1 MPPRGVGQT
10 LELGREPSSSTRMGM
25 IDEWPVPD
33 APEAADDWLDDF
45 ADVHP
50 SSAKV
55 AHVTDRHRIPTP
67 VHEFDDDPRTIPPEA
82 LERILESGP
91 LDIEVQESFMLLD
104 SRDQRVAFQAAETVA
119 MAGEAILEG
128 LAAMFPGRLFVDRY
142 QFTGETL
149 PSVGDHGPVLRALV
163 RLGSGSL
170 PVVRTFIDHTSPEAR
185 FYAVFLLTQIS
196 AEGLLPHLLPRLF
209 DRDQQIRQI
218 TRSIALSYQN
228 APNFGSAI
236 LEPLHERLKLAQ
248 DELQVDVC
256 TEVLTRLRNVDA
268 IPLLIEQLG
277 RHREHTNRNVHQALQ
292 VLTLHNWSSPYE
304 WKHWWSTAQY
314 EKRQVWLIAAM
325 DAQNDGVRQMALEEL
340 QRVPG
345 LETAYHPDQP
355 SKLRQRE
362 QRVVEKWFSEH
373 P

>member
-1 MPPRGVGQT
+1 MADDWPTSGA
-10 LELGREPSSSTRMGM
+10 RE
-25 IDEWPVPD
+25 
-33 APEAADDWLDDF
+33 EAADDWLDDF
-45 ADVHP
+45 ADGHP
-50 SSAKV
+50 SSTAKDSS
-55 AHVTDRHRIPTP
+55 AAQRPRIPTP
-67 VHEFDDDPRTIPPEA
+67 ARHDDDPRTIPPEA

-119 MAGEAILEG
+119 MAGEPVLEG
-128 LAAMFPGRLFVDRY
+128 LSAMFPGRLFVDRY
-142 QFTGETL
+142 QFTHETL

-163 RLGSGSL
+163 RLGAASL
-170 PVVRTFIDHTSPEAR
+170 PVVQSFIDHSSAETR

-209 DRDQQIRQI
+209 DRDQQIRQV
-218 TRSIALSYQN
+218 TRGIALSYQS

-236 LEPLHERLKLAQ
+236 LTPLHQRLRLAQ
-248 DELQVDVC
+248 DELQIDVC
-256 TEVLTRLRNVDA
+256 TEVLTRLRNVEA
-268 IPLLIEQLG
+268 VPLLIEQLG
-277 RHREHTNRNVHQALQ
+277 RHREHTNRNIHHALQ

-304 WKHWWSTAQY
+304 WKHWWATAQY
-314 EKRQVWLIAAM
+314 ERRQAWLVAAM
-325 DAQNDGVRQMALEEL
+325 NADNDGVRQMAWEEL

-345 LETAYHPDQP
+345 LETAYHPEQP

-362 QRVVEKWFSEH
+362 QQLVEKWFSEH